1 MKQIVDGYTNFEK
14 DLKSG
19 SIVNRDLKTYEI
31 LKRKKNLKNKQ
42 AAEFNELK
50 TKVDTLTSL
59 VEKLIEKVD
68 K

>member
-14 DLKSG
+14 DLKNG
-19 SIVNRDLKTYEI
+19 SIVNRDMKAYEI

-42 AAEFNELK
+42 KEEFDELK

-59 VEKLIEKVD
+59 VEKLIEKID

>member
-31 LKRKKNLKNKQ
+31 LKRKKKLRNKQ
-42 AAEFNELK
+42 AEEFNELK

>member
-42 AAEFNELK
+42 KEEFDELK

-59 VEKLIEKVD
+59 VEKLIEKID

>member
-14 DLKSG
+14 NLKNG
-19 SIVNRDLKTYEI
+19 SIVNRDMKAYEI

-42 AAEFNELK
+42 KEEFDELK

-59 VEKLIEKVD
+59 VEKLIEKID